1 MSIPASGM
9 IASML
14 SVSQPV
20 DISYNVGTVPHNI
33 STLDGGQDLSYKKAT
48 VAKEGGRKGKLE
60 DKEKIKTNGF
70 SILLGFGPFY
80 LE

>member
-1 MSIPASGM
+1 
-9 IASML
+9 ML

>member
-33 STLDGGQDLSYKKAT
+33 ATLDGGQDLRRRKQLGQRREA
-48 VAKEGGRKGKLE
+48 GRGSWRTLRKL
-60 DKEKIKTNGF
+60 KTNGF
-70 SILLGFGPFY
+70 SRLLGFGPFY